1 MSEIR
6 RLPEE
11 VVNRIAAGEVIERPA
26 SVAKELT
33 ENALDAGAT
42 RIVLHIEGG
51 GKKRLQVQDNGHGM
65 TRDELAIAPLRYATS
80 KLPGDNLSDIRSLGF
95 RGEALA
101 AIGAAGRL
109 TITSRRRGEGDG
121 WTLEVVNGHP
131 GEPKPVAAN
140 TGTKVE
146 LRDLFSNIPARLKFL
161 RADATEAMRLREVIH
176 SLGLSRPDVAFE
188 IHEAGRRAI
197 QMPAMIGAGR
207 EDIGE
212 RIAQVL
218 GRHFTDNARAVEART
233 QDLRIHGLAC
243 LPTYRRS
250 NLSQCFFFVNG
261 RPVRDRLLFGALRA
275 AYSDLLPRASAPA
288 AVLFLELGTDLVD
301 VNVHPTKAEVRFRDP
316 ASVRAIIVS
325 SVRRMLE
332 GQSGKTSTTLADKL
346 GDRFRSGSRE
356 TATPPPF
363 SPSES
368 AGTMTGA
375 TGTIAARASPS
386 SSTETITGSRETG
399 TITARA
405 SPLSSTG
412 TITAPPFSSPASS
425 PSSSTETT
433 TAPPF
438 LSPSQ
443 TNSDTNTLINT
454 HPDARTAHDSRNAGA
469 VNVSEGQEFP
479 LGAALAQIHA
489 TYIVSQTDDSLVIT
503 DQHAADERL
512 VYEAIKK
519 QIRQNGVRRQILLV
533 PEVVE
538 LSQQEAERAL
548 AQENELRQCG
558 LVIEPFGGNS
568 VLVREIP
575 SLFARENLT
584 ELVRA
589 VADKDPDSLG
599 RDRRHKHTH
608 DDELPQTNKAEERI
622 HQIAATIACHGSI
635 RAGKKLRHDE
645 MNHLLRTMEKTPNS
659 GQCNHGR
666 PSYIE
671 LKISALDRLFERGGR
686 KL

>member
-121 WTLEVVNGHP
+121 WTLEVINGHP

-363 SPSES
+363 SVIVRVDGGDNRVKGDNNGRAVFVTVRVDGDDSGES
-368 AGTMTGA
+368 VTVVVNRDNNGVKGDRDNN
-375 TGTIAARASPS
+375 GES
-386 SSTETITGSRETG
+386 ITV
-399 TITARA
+399 I
-405 SPLSSTG
+405 
-412 TITAPPFSSPASS
+412 
-425 PSSSTETT
+425 
-433 TAPPF
+433 
-438 LSPSQ
+438 
-443 TNSDTNTLINT
+443 
-454 HPDARTAHDSRNAGA
+454 
-469 VNVSEGQEFP
+469 VNGDNN
-479 LGAALAQIHA
+479 GAAFFVAVIVNGDNDGAAVFVALSDKRRHSHQHASRRPHRSRLAQ
-489 TYIVSQTDDSLVIT
+489 
-503 DQHAADERL
+503 
-512 VYEAIKK
+512 
-519 QIRQNGVRRQILLV
+519 RR
-533 PEVVE
+533 
-538 LSQQEAERAL
+538 
-548 AQENELRQCG
+548 
-558 LVIEPFGGNS
+558 
-568 VLVREIP
+568 
-575 SLFARENLT
+575 
-584 ELVRA
+584 
-589 VADKDPDSLG
+589 
-599 RDRRHKHTH
+599 RR
-608 DDELPQTNKAEERI
+608 
-622 HQIAATIACHGSI
+622 
-635 RAGKKLRHDE
+635 
-645 MNHLLRTMEKTPNS
+645 
-659 GQCNHGR
+659 
-666 PSYIE
+666 
-671 LKISALDRLFERGGR
+671 
-686 KL
+686 